1 MPDYRRNRLLKEQ
14 VASNKTF
21 GLPLFEE
28 SSGSEVTTSVAR
40 LAGAPVSI
48 ALATETRKL
57 SHVRLTMDEARLGE
71 KQRIVFEVIRQHG
84 PVTNEEINKILGWDA
99 INRIV
104 GRTFEL
110 RHYGKNKLALVVPD
124 IKRKCTVTGET
135 ATPWKVNE
143 RFSIVDP
150 DEKV

>member
-1 MPDYRRNRLLKEQ
+1 MPEYRRNRLLKEQ
-14 VASNKTF
+14 VTSDKTF
-21 GLPLFEE
+21 GLPLFDNPDR
-28 SSGSEVTTSVAR
+28 SGNLAAAR
-40 LAGAPVSI
+40 LAEAPISV
-48 ALATETRKL
+48 ALATDTRKL

-110 RHYGKNKLALVVPD
+110 RHYGKNKLALVIPD
-124 IKRKCTVTGET
+124 LKRKCTVTGET

-143 RFSIVDP
+143 RFLIEGP